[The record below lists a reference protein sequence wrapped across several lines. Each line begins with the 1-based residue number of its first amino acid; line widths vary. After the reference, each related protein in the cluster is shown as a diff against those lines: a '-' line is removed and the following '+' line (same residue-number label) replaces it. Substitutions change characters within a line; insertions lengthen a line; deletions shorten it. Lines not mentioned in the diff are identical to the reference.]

1 MGRPGRHTPV
11 GRNRSA
17 ASSVQLFRMRV
28 AYLVAVVALLAACGG
43 NGSSGDSQGSPAAQ
57 KGAQLPD
64 WVKEELGSKGGPDVA
79 ATMGSADFAVGD
91 NRVVFLVVREDG
103 SLVQRPTATVSY
115 ATDGDEPT
123 TANAVLQPLGAH
135 EHSGSEDT
143 ESHDHLDVTDV
154 YVAHLQAPTAGRY
167 WFVVDPKGEKI
178 QAVGTLDV
186 KDHSAT
192 PAVGEHAPESDN
204 PTLADAAATD
214 ITTAHPPD
222 KELLRYSVAESLQA
236 GLPFVVV
243 FATPEFC
250 VSRVCGPTVEVVQ
263 KVAQKFSADGIRFIH
278 VEIYTDN
285 DPKKGFNR
293 WVREWGLPTE
303 PWVFVVDSSG
313 TIRTK
318 FEGAVSVDELE
329 LAVRA
334 ELLS

>member
-1 MGRPGRHTPV
+1 
-11 GRNRSA
+11 
-17 ASSVQLFRMRV
+17 MRI
-28 AYLVAVVALLAACGG
+28 AVVAAVVVLLAACGG
-43 NGSSGDSQGSPAAQ
+43 NGGPEESQGSPATQ
-57 KGAQLPD
+57 KGAQLPG
-64 WVKEELGSKGGPDVA
+64 WVKQELESKAGPDVA

-91 NRVVFLVVREDG
+91 NRVVFLVVRG
-103 SLVQRPTATVSY
+103 NGALVQSPTATVSY
-115 ATDGDEPT
+115 APDHGESK
-123 TANAVLQPLGAH
+123 TAKAVLRPLGAH
-135 EHSGSEDT
+135 EHSGSEET

-154 YVAHLQAPTAGRY
+154 YVAHVQAPTAGRY
-167 WFVVDPKGEKI
+167 WFVVDPEGEKI

-192 PAVGEHAPESDN
+192 PAVGDKAPDSDN
-204 PTLADAAATD
+204 PTLADAPAKD

-222 KELLRYSVAESLQA
+222 KELLRYSIADSVQA
-236 GLPFVVV
+236 HAPFVAV

-263 KVAQKFSADGIRFIH
+263 KVAPKFSADGIRFIH

-293 WVREWGLPTE
+293 WVREWNLPTE

-313 TIRTK
+313 TIRAK

-329 LAVRA
+329 QAVRE

>member
-1 MGRPGRHTPV
+1 
-11 GRNRSA
+11 
-17 ASSVQLFRMRV
+17 MRIAV
-28 AYLVAVVALLAACGG
+28 LAAVVVLLAACGG
-43 NGSSGDSQGSPAAQ
+43 NGGPEESQGSPATQ

-64 WVKEELGSKGGPDVA
+64 WVKQELGSKAGPDVA

-91 NRVVFLVVREDG
+91 NRVVFLVVRG
-103 SLVQRPTATVSY
+103 NGALVQSPTATVSY
-115 ATDGDEPT
+115 ATDGGEPR
-123 TANAVLQPLGAH
+123 TAKAVLQPLGAH
-135 EHSGSEDT
+135 EHSGSEET

-154 YVAHLQAPTAGRY
+154 YVAHVQAPTAGRY
-167 WFVVDPKGEKI
+167 WFVVDPEGEKI

-192 PAVGEHAPESDN
+192 PAVGDKAPDSDN
-204 PTLADAAATD
+204 PTLADAPAKD

-222 KELLRYSVAESLQA
+222 KELLGYSIADSVQA
-236 GLPFVVV
+236 HAPFVAV

-263 KVAQKFSADGIRFIH
+263 RVAQKFSADGIRFIH

-293 WVREWGLPTE
+293 WVREWNLPTE
-303 PWVFVVDSSG
+303 PWVFVVDSTG
-313 TIRTK
+313 TIRAK

-329 LAVRA
+329 QAVRT

>member
-1 MGRPGRHTPV
+1 MRI
-11 GRNRSA
+11 A
-17 ASSVQLFRMRV
+17 LF
-28 AYLVAVVALLAACGG
+28 VAVVVLLAGCGG
-43 NGSSGDSQGSPAAQ
+43 NGGSGDSQGSPATQ
-57 KGAQLPD
+57 KESQLPD

-91 NRVVFLVVREDG
+91 NRVVFLVVRGNG
-103 SLVQRPTATVSY
+103 SLVQSPTATVSY
-115 ATDGDEPT
+115 ATDGGQPRS
-123 TANAVLQPLGAH
+123 AKAVLQPLGAH
-135 EHSGSEDT
+135 EHSGSEET

-154 YVAHLQAPTAGRY
+154 YVAHMQAPTAGRY
-167 WFVVDPKGEKI
+167 WFVVDPEGEKI

-186 KDHSAT
+186 KDHSVT
-192 PAVGEHAPESDN
+192 PAVGEQAPESDN
-204 PTLADAAATD
+204 PTLADAAAKD

-222 KELLRYSVAESLQA
+222 KELLRYSVADSLQA
-236 GLPFVVV
+236 HAPFVVV

-293 WVREWGLPTE
+293 WVREWNLPTE

-313 TIRTK
+313 AIRTK

-329 LAVRA
+329 QAVRE